1 MDSVLQVPGCF
12 GLVEGYSI
20 QLLQLEKKWIKCFR
34 SSIRQYWVVHLRLMP
49 SLTFTKS
56 PSLFQWMCYSVRCS
70 HPVLMPHHAEDRTLP
85 FVLFKIQEVS
95 ISPVFMAIEILLDWS
110 SASYYQPFEFSSSML
125 FTVLVRVHTICFSK
139 SLPKMLN
146 DRTLVSQ
153 ILDKSLLK
161 TIEVWLEQCSWLPV
175 SGVKNRLPSFW
186 CCLSYKLL
194 TAVWLF
200 PLVQRQESFIKGDV
214 KL

>member
-95 ISPVFMAIEILLDWS
+95 ISPVFMAIEILLDLKLCQLL
-110 SASYYQPFEFSSSML
+110 SAIRVLKFYVVHSFSEGTHYMFL
-125 FTVLVRVHTICFSK
+125 QVPAK
-139 SLPKMLN
+139 
-146 DRTLVSQ
+146 DA
-153 ILDKSLLK
+153 
-161 TIEVWLEQCSWLPV
+161 EW
-175 SGVKNRLPSFW
+175 
-186 CCLSYKLL
+186 
-194 TAVWLF
+194 
-200 PLVQRQESFIKGDV
+200 
-214 KL
+214 